1 MRPDQRTCGRWD
13 KSKCQDGIDR
23 HLPILVRNE
32 PITTRVKM
40 KQRLGERRGI
50 CGMENM
56 GKRCETGITM
66 LAFLLLVMPRVFLNV
81 EEIFETRN
89 DGPGLFCV
97 YTC

>member
-1 MRPDQRTCGRWD
+1 MLSCDYGVGQFRRGNLLMRPDQRTCGRWD

-32 PITTRVKM
+32 PITTRAKM

-56 GKRCETGITM
+56 GKRCETG
-66 LAFLLLVMPRVFLNV
+66 VQSQCWH
-81 EEIFETRN
+81 
-89 DGPGLFCV
+89 FC
-97 YTC
+97 CW